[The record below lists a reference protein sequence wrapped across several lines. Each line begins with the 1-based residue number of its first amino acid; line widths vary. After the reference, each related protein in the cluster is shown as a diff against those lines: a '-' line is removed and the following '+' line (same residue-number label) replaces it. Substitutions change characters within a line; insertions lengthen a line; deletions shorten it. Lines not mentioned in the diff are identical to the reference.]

1 MNYLA
6 HLHLAAHTHSSL
18 TGNLLGDFVKGAL
31 PSALGTELDEGIW
44 LHRKVDAFTDSHPEH
59 RAAVACFEALAPLW
73 RHPGGYALRPLAQPA
88 LATVS

>member
-31 PSALGTELDEGIW
+31 PTGLAAPFDEGIW
-44 LHRKVDAFTDSHPEH
+44 LHRKIDAFTDGHPSTG
-59 RAAVACFEALAPLW
+59 RRWPASRPPGAALA
-73 RHPGGYALRPLAQPA
+73 A
-88 LATVS
+88 S

>member
-31 PSALGTELDEGIW
+31 ARARGPAQDEG
-44 LHRKVDAFTDSHPEH
+44 LMLQPQYKPFNDTHPQPQAGVARIE
-59 RAAVACFEALAPLW
+59 AAT
-73 RHPGGYALRPLAQPA
+73 R
-88 LATVS
+88 